1 MESEEL
7 IKLKELSLQLESSEL
22 ISIEENNV
30 DECLEL
36 AEYLDIKEM
45 VESVLNYTG
54 ITISQNQQKFAYL
67 TGATLDWVCSKNED
81 WLYGGYSMTLFR
93 CLAYPSH
100 FWKIYNDPP
109 ESAEQQ
115 DFLEDLVYFQKS
127 GHGDDGTFGC
137 FPRNQDFDKNIIF
150 YDSGCYFKM
159 SIGLEE
165 YMEALLKYKAV
176 CAWQYFFIEPQLIIK
191 NLKDI
196 SAENWAITSIDYD
209 NSRFQGSKVNAV
221 LFHMDKI
228 IRLFPKLFP
237 DVDLSEAIAQR
248 DKLAALLEK

>member
-1 MESEEL
+1 MD
-7 IKLKELSLQLESSEL
+7 LKELNKFKQLTNYLVSNAFIKVEETNIDDCFEL
-22 ISIEENNV
+22 VEYLNV
-30 DECLEL
+30 DGM
-36 AEYLDIKEM
+36 I
-45 VESVLNYTG
+45 ESVFNTTG
-54 ITISQNQQKFAYL
+54 IIIPQDSRKFAYV
-67 TGATLDWVCSKNED
+67 TGIRLDWVYSKNED
-81 WLYGGYSMTLFR
+81 WIYGGYAMDFFD
-93 CLAYPSH
+93 CLWSPSH

-109 ESAEQQ
+109 ESAEEQS
-115 DFLEDLVYFQKS
+115 FLENLVYFQKS

-137 FPRNQDFDKNIIF
+137 FLRNQDFDKSIIF

-191 NLKDI
+191 SLKDI

-209 NSRFQGSKVNAV
+209 NLRFQGSKVNAV

-237 DVDLSEAIAQR
+237 DVDLSEAITQR
-248 DKLAALLEK
+248 DKLAALLKK